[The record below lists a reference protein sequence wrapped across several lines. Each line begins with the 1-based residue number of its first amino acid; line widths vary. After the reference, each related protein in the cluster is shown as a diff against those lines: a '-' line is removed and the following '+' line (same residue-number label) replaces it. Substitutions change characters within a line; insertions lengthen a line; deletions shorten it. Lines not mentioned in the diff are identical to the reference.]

1 MGAKGKMIELNR
13 GVSDINMKRAYLSSI
28 LLSVAVPVSVI
39 AACIGNWSGV
49 FARNTYIIVA
59 GLMEVFQLLFMFV
72 LRKQY
77 SLDEFDRFHAIYTA
91 YFYVTFV
98 YLMFGAVCD
107 IVQSGSILFYLAA
120 CVYIVF
126 IPAFTKAE
134 CIGIL
139 IFQTVVVI
147 LLSIVS
153 SMDLRMFFDVCIIQ
167 DATILLVAYQHNLA
181 VQRVRVNMQLKR
193 KKDYSE
199 HDALTGLY
207 NRRGLDARI
216 KAIWPFCERNRLSVA
231 MIAVDVD
238 YFKKYNDTFGHP
250 KGDECLKTVAG
261 ILKNSAQRS
270 TDVVTRTG
278 GEEFI
283 VFVQDMDEES
293 LISLAMKIR
302 NNLDQKHIEHAYY
315 GVSKYVTVS
324 MGIAGFVPAYNND
337 FKKLYQEAD
346 NALYLA
352 KKNGRNCIVYDG
364 KVYGSIMNGASRVA
378 SI

>member
-1 MGAKGKMIELNR
+1 MSAKGKVIEFNR
-13 GVSDINMKRAYLSSI
+13 GVSDINMRRAYLSSI
-28 LLSVAVPVSVI
+28 VLSIAVPVSII
-39 AACIGNWSGV
+39 AAAAGKWRVASVKNV
-49 FARNTYIIVA
+49 YLIVA
-59 GLMEVFQLLFMFV
+59 VLMEIFQLIFLFV

-77 SLDEFDRFHAIYTA
+77 NLDEFDRFHSIYTA
-91 YFYVTFV
+91 YFYVTFA
-98 YLMFGAVCD
+98 YLMFGAACD
-107 IVQSGSILFYLAA
+107 IMQSGSILFYLAA

-126 IPAFTKAE
+126 VPAFTKTE
-134 CIGIL
+134 CIGAVMS
-139 IFQTVVVI
+139 QAVVI
-147 LLSIVS
+147 VILAIVS
-153 SMDLRMFFDVCIIQ
+153 RLGIRMTFDVCIIQ
-167 DATILLVAYQHNLA
+167 AATMLLVIYQHNLA
-181 VQRVRVNMQLKR
+181 AQRVRVSMKLKR
-193 KKDYSE
+193 KTDSSE

-216 KAIWPFCERNRLSVA
+216 NAIWPFCERNRLSVA
-231 MIAVDVD
+231 MIAIDVD

-250 KGDECLKTVAG
+250 KGDECLRTVADV
-261 ILKNSAQRS
+261 LKNSAQRS

-302 NNLDQKHIEHAYY
+302 NNLEQRQIEHAYY

-324 MGIAGFVPAYNND
+324 MGIAGFVPAYNRD
-337 FKKLYQEAD
+337 FKKLYEEAD

-364 KVYGSIMNGASRVA
+364 KVYGSVMNGASRVA

>member
-13 GVSDINMKRAYLSSI
+13 GVSDINMKRAYLSSV

-167 DATILLVAYQHNLA
+167 AATILLVAYQHNLA

>member
-167 DATILLVAYQHNLA
+167 AATILLVEYQHNLA

>member
-13 GVSDINMKRAYLSSI
+13 GVFDINMKRAYLSSI

-167 DATILLVAYQHNLA
+167 AATILLVAYQHNLA

-250 KGDECLKTVAG
+250 KGEECLKTVAG

>member
-1 MGAKGKMIELNR
+1 MSAKGKLIEFNR

-28 LLSVAVPVSVI
+28 MLSVAIPVTVI
-39 AACIGNWSGV
+39 AACIGKWSAV
-49 FARNTYIIVA
+49 SVRNIYIVVA
-59 GLMEVFQLLFMFV
+59 VLMEIFQLVFMFV
-72 LRKQY
+72 LKKQY
-77 SLDEFDRFHAIYTA
+77 GLDEFDRFHAIYTA

-107 IVQSGSILFYLAA
+107 VTQSGSILFYLAA

-126 IPAFTKAE
+126 IPAFSKAE
-134 CIGIL
+134 CIGVL

-167 DATILLVAYQHNLA
+167 AATILLVAYQHNLA

-302 NNLDQKHIEHAYY
+302 NNLEQKQIEHAYY

>member
-13 GVSDINMKRAYLSSI
+13 GVSDINMKRAYLSSV

-49 FARNTYIIVA
+49 FARNTYIVVA

-107 IVQSGSILFYLAA
+107 IAQSGSILFYLAV

-139 IFQTVVVI
+139 MFQTVVVI

-167 DATILLVAYQHNLA
+167 AATILLVAYQHNLA

-378 SI
+378 ST

>member
-167 DATILLVAYQHNLA
+167 AATILLVAYQHNLA

-207 NRRGLDARI
+207 NRRGLNARI

-378 SI
+378 ST

>member
-13 GVSDINMKRAYLSSI
+13 RVSDINMKRAYLSSV
-28 LLSVAVPVSVI
+28 LLSISVPVSVI

-98 YLMFGAVCD
+98 FLMFGAVCD
-107 IVQSGSILFYLAA
+107 IAQSGSILFYLAA

-139 IFQTVVVI
+139 IFQTVAVI

-153 SMDLRMFFDVCIIQ
+153 RMDLRMSFDVCIIQ
-167 DATILLVAYQHNLA
+167 AATILLVAYQHNLA
-181 VQRVRVNMQLKR
+181 VQRVRVSMQLKR
-193 KKDYSE
+193 KTDYSE

-207 NRRGLDARI
+207 NRRGLDSRI
-216 KAIWPFCERNRLSVA
+216 NAIWPFCERNRLSVA
-231 MIAVDVD
+231 MIAIDVD

-250 KGDECLKTVAG
+250 KGDECLRSVADV
-261 ILKNSAQRS
+261 LKNSAQRS

-283 VFVQDMDEES
+283 VFVQDMDEGS

>member
-1 MGAKGKMIELNR
+1 
-13 GVSDINMKRAYLSSI
+13 
-28 LLSVAVPVSVI
+28 
-39 AACIGNWSGV
+39 
-49 FARNTYIIVA
+49 
-59 GLMEVFQLLFMFV
+59 MFV

-167 DATILLVAYQHNLA
+167 AATILLVAYQHNLA

-378 SI
+378 ST

>member
-13 GVSDINMKRAYLSSI
+13 GVSDINMRRAYLSSV

-167 DATILLVAYQHNLA
+167 AATILLVAYQHNLA

>member
-167 DATILLVAYQHNLA
+167 AATILLVAYQHNLA

>member
-167 DATILLVAYQHNLA
+167 AATILLVAYQHNLA

-378 SI
+378 ST

>member
-1 MGAKGKMIELNR
+1 M
-13 GVSDINMKRAYLSSI
+13 
-28 LLSVAVPVSVI
+28 
-39 AACIGNWSGV
+39 
-49 FARNTYIIVA
+49 
-59 GLMEVFQLLFMFV
+59 
-72 LRKQY
+72 
-77 SLDEFDRFHAIYTA
+77 
-91 YFYVTFV
+91 
-98 YLMFGAVCD
+98 
-107 IVQSGSILFYLAA
+107 
-120 CVYIVF
+120 
-126 IPAFTKAE
+126 
-134 CIGIL
+134 
-139 IFQTVVVI
+139 FQTVVVI

-167 DATILLVAYQHNLA
+167 AATILLVAYQHNLA

-378 SI
+378 ST

>member
-1 MGAKGKMIELNR
+1 MGANGKMIELNR

-167 DATILLVAYQHNLA
+167 AATILLVAYQHNLA

-378 SI
+378 ST

>member
-13 GVSDINMKRAYLSSI
+13 GVSDINMKRAYLSSV

-153 SMDLRMFFDVCIIQ
+153 SMDLRIFFDVCIIQ
-167 DATILLVAYQHNLA
+167 AATILLVAYQHNLA

>member
-167 DATILLVAYQHNLA
+167 AATILLVAYQHNLA

-302 NNLDQKHIEHAYY
+302 NNLEQKQIEHAYY